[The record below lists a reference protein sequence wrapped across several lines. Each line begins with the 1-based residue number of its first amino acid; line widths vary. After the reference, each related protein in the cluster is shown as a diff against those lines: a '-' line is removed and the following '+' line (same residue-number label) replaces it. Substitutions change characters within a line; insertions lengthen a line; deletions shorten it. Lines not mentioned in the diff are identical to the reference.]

1 MTKFTENYILIKN
14 SLKVYYGKIK
24 WRKKMDI
31 LDELIF
37 TVLTQNTSDLNAE
50 KSFGNLKLVYKSWE
64 EIIISPNPKLEKT
77 IRSGGLAKQK
87 SERIKKILSEIYTRL
102 GKFDLSILKTMPYD
116 EVKNW
121 LISLPGVGPKTTAVV
136 MSFALQLP
144 AFPVDTHVHRISK
157 RLGFISNKTSAEKAH
172 ILMEK
177 LVPPQDKF
185 SFHILLITHGRSICK
200 AINPKCSLCPIS
212 IYCPSA
218 NL

>member
-1 MTKFTENYILIKN
+1 
-14 SLKVYYGKIK
+14 
-24 WRKKMDI
+24 MDI

-37 TVLTQNTSDLNAE
+37 TVLTQNTSDINAE

-64 EIIISPNPKLEKT
+64 EIITSPNLKLEKT

-102 GKFDLSILKTMPYD
+102 EKFDLSILKTMSYD

-144 AFPVDTHVHRISK
+144 AFPVDTHIHRISK
-157 RLGFISNKTSAEKAH
+157 RLGFIKNKTSAEKAH
-172 ILMEK
+172 IIMEK

-185 SFHILLITHGRSICK
+185 YFHILLITHGRKICK
-200 AINPKCSLCPIS
+200 AINPKCSSCPIS
-212 IYCPSA
+212 LYCPSA

>member
-1 MTKFTENYILIKN
+1 
-14 SLKVYYGKIK
+14 
-24 WRKKMDI
+24 MDI

-37 TVLTQNTSDLNAE
+37 TVLTQNTSDINAE
-50 KSFGNLKLVYKSWE
+50 KSFGNLKLAYKSWE
-64 EIIISPNPKLEKT
+64 EIITSPNLKLEKT

-102 GKFDLSILKTMPYD
+102 EKFDLSILKTMSYD

-144 AFPVDTHVHRISK
+144 AFPVDTHIHRISK
-157 RLGFISNKTSAEKAH
+157 RLGFIKNKTSAEKAH
-172 ILMEK
+172 IIMEK

-185 SFHILLITHGRSICK
+185 YFHILLITHGRKICK
-200 AINPKCSLCPIS
+200 AINPKCSSCPIS
-212 IYCPSA
+212 LYCPSA

>member
-1 MTKFTENYILIKN
+1 
-14 SLKVYYGKIK
+14 
-24 WRKKMDI
+24 MDI

-37 TVLTQNTSDLNAE
+37 TVLTQNTSDINAE

-64 EIIISPNPKLEKT
+64 EIITSPNHKLEKT

-102 GKFDLSILKTMPYD
+102 EKFDLSILKTMSYD

-144 AFPVDTHVHRISK
+144 AFPVDTHIHRISK
-157 RLGFISNKTSAEKAH
+157 RLGFIKNKTSAEKAH
-172 ILMEK
+172 IIMEK

-185 SFHILLITHGRSICK
+185 YFHILLITHGRKICK
-200 AINPKCSLCPIS
+200 AINPKCSSCPIS
-212 IYCPSA
+212 LYCPSA

>member
-1 MTKFTENYILIKN
+1 ME
-14 SLKVYYGKIK
+14 
-24 WRKKMDI
+24 KKMDI